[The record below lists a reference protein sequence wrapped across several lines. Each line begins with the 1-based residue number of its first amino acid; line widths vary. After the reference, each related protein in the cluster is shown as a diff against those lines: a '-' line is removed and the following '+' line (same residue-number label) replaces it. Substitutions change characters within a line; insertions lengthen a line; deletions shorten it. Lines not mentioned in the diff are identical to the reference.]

1 MEKDRFGMSQKEP
14 SLDYLKWDY
23 VPELREPF
31 FVAGFHGWSD
41 AGSVSTDTLQYLM
54 EQLRPRTFA
63 SLSNEPFV
71 NYALDRP
78 VGEIEDGIIRNLEPM
93 ATMLTFCSI
102 PEGKH
107 DLVLSLGRE
116 PNFNWLMYTSTL
128 LEAMQRLGVKRLYT
142 LGGVQDTI
150 SHTASPRISVVASSG
165 AAVAAS
171 INIEENIQPADY
183 YGPVSIH
190 SYLVGMCEEREIE
203 AISLWGHVPAY
214 LQKNPR
220 MIARMVTIIG
230 KAAGMECPTESLV
243 KKSIELDRRIDEIL
257 AKDPNLKQFVE
268 NIEGKGDP
276 PPQGGGDNVIRLND
290 FLRRDS
296 HKDPQT

>member
-1 MEKDRFGMSQKEP
+1 MSKKDPHLAYMQ
-14 SLDYLKWDY
+14 WDY
-23 VPELREPF
+23 VPELKEPF

-41 AGSVSTDTLQYLM
+41 AGNVSSDTLQYLM
-54 EQLRPRTFA
+54 EQLRPQTFA

-71 NYALDRP
+71 NYGLDRP
-78 VGEIEDGIIRNLEPM
+78 VGEIENGIIRHLEPM
-93 ATMLTFCSI
+93 VTVLTFCSN

-107 DLVLSLGRE
+107 DLILFLGRE
-116 PNFNWLMYTSTL
+116 PNYNWLLFAGTL
-128 LEAMQRLGVKRLYT
+128 LDAMQRLGVKRLYT

-150 SHTASPRISVVASSG
+150 SHSAPPRISVIGSSAS
-165 AAVAAS
+165 AVAAS
-171 INIEENIQPADY
+171 TDMEGNIQPADY

-190 SYLVGMCEEREIE
+190 SFLVRTCIERKIE

-220 MIARMVTIIG
+220 MIAQMVKIISEASG
-230 KAAGMECPTESLV
+230 VECPTESLV
-243 KKSIELDRRIDEIL
+243 KRSIELDRRIDEIL

-268 NIEGKGDP
+268 SIEGKGGSL
-276 PPQGGGDNVIRLND
+276 PQGGADNVIRLND